1 MQYIEPLVISSVVV
15 IITLLYASYRDI
27 LERRVAF
34 KTWYPM
40 LAVGIP
46 MTLWAYLIFFGI
58 QTRFATGM
66 IIMTVIFSLMFYF
79 MSAYLH
85 LFGGA
90 DAWAMIFISILIPF
104 YPLQPLWGVPPYQ
117 FFPFSV
123 FVNAVILNLAV
134 PVALLFYNILKGNIA
149 PLKYMMIGYP
159 VKGDSLTDH
168 YGFIME
174 EFEEDGDEIKRRFVT
189 YGGSLKR
196 MVKGKRRMYTV
207 DIRKNP
213 EDYSEEIRL
222 YKKAGSVWISYA
234 VPFIIPITA
243 GFITALIFGDILI
256 TLINILLG
264 I

>member
-1 MQYIEPLVISSVVV
+1 MQYIVPLAISSFAV
-15 IITLLYASYRDI
+15 IMTLLYASYRDI
-27 LERRVAF
+27 LERRVPF

-40 LAVGIP
+40 LTVGIP
-46 MTLWAYLIFFGI
+46 MTLWTYMIFFGI
-58 QTRFATGM
+58 QIHFATGM
-66 IIMTVIFSLMFYF
+66 IIMTLIFSLMFYF

-104 YPLQPLWGVPPYQ
+104 YPLQPIWGIPPYQ

-123 FVNAVILNLAV
+123 FVNAVILNLTVPAV
-134 PVALLFYNILKGNIA
+134 LLIYNILKGNRA
-149 PLKYMMIGYP
+149 PIKYMMIGYP
-159 VKGDSLTDH
+159 VKSDSLTDH

-174 EFEEDGDEIKRRFVT
+174 EFEEDGDGIKRHFMT

-196 MVKGKRRMYTV
+196 MVEGKRRMYTA

-213 EDYSEEIRL
+213 EDYSKEITY

-243 GFITALIFGDILI
+243 GLITALIFGDILFA
-256 TLINILLG
+256 LISVFTG
-264 I
+264 A